1 MEQIEILA
9 KQFFNRYYSNRQN
22 VQRLHERLFLIEDK
36 MRNVR
41 FPKISDEPR
50 GGTPLSM
57 EELIVKKS
65 ELEER
70 IQNLQNEGAQ
80 IRHELTRVIDHLQNV
95 QQAEILEL
103 RFIDCLDFDT
113 IAEKTGY
120 TLRHVL
126 RLYTGALKSAS
137 DVINVSQK

>member
-9 KQFFNRYYSNRQN
+9 KQFFSRYYFNRQN

-41 FPKISDEPR
+41 SPKISDEPR
-50 GGTPLSM
+50 GGTPLTM

-70 IQNLQNEGAQ
+70 IQNLQNEGAE
-80 IRHELTRVIDHLQNV
+80 IRHELTGVIDHLQNA
-95 QQAEILEL
+95 QQAEILEM
-103 RFIDCLDFDT
+103 RFLDCLDFDT
-113 IAEKTGY
+113 IADRTGY

-126 RLYTGALKSAS
+126 RLYKGALKSAS